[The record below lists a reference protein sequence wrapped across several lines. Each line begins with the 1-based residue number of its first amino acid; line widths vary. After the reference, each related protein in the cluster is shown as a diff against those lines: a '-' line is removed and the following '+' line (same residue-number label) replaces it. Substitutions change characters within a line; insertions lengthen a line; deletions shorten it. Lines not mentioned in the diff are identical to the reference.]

1 MARVQFTRHLNRFF
15 PALGE
20 EDVEASRVSELVQ
33 GLDRKYPGLAAYL
46 IEDDGSLR
54 KHVNIFVEEVLIRD
68 RRGLSD
74 ALARDSKVFIVQAL
88 SGG

>member
-1 MARVQFTRHLNRFF
+1 MARVEFTRHLNRFF
-15 PALGE
+15 PALCA
-20 EDVEASRVSELVQ
+20 EDIEASCVSELVA

-54 KHVNIFVEEVLIRD
+54 KHVNIFVENVLIND

-74 ALARDSKVFIVQAL
+74 VLARDSKVFIMQAL